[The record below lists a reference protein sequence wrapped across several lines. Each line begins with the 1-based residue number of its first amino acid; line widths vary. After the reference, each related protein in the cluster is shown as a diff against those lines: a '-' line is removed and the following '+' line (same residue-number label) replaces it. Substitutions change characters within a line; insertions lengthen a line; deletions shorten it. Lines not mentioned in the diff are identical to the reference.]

1 MIIQELAVDLAPY
14 GIRVNGIAPAWVA
27 EDEQGHPFSQEY
39 HLLHHS
45 SINPRYIGRA
55 AVYLASD
62 YFSKFTTGTI
72 IKIDAGA
79 SLYNYRVAQNPP
91 D

>member
-27 EDEQGHPFSQEY
+27 EDEQGNPLSQEY
-39 HLLHHS
+39 HLLHHC

-91 D
+91 E